1 MMNKYVAIV
10 EVELKPQSIEGTGF
24 ELIDDWQANQSHY
37 YYVWNMIKITEI
49 PWE

>member
-24 ELIDDWQANQSHY
+24 ELIDDWKANQFALLLCLEY
-37 YYVWNMIKITEI
+37 DQNY
-49 PWE
+49 